1 MDISEKIISD
11 HILNIYSLEDI
22 SINLFKE
29 TTKNLK
35 INTINIQICSLNL
48 IFIDQYIKL
57 IKTIFE
63 YSNLETIYLSDK
75 IFFRNGIYCDNFRI
89 NLFKDN
95 LLIREN
101 TNSSKKIKNIII
113 QRTKFIDI
121 ENISIL
127 ESFIDEYKLKG
138 YNIIE
143 KKVIDNLNIEDLCLV
158 YGEHDFSDRYI
169 NLNLNKILSVLKFED
184 NIFMEYFKDI
194 ESDENGIYDMPNMLY
209 YTNIFDKIKELNK
222 NIPEYY
228 LKLSYCLS
236 LLSLNLKLNEHNI
249 KYYISVTYLY
259 ISHWIIDDIFDKNKS
274 LMKNKDILNEFLL
287 NYLDIFDNVDINLDY
302 EKIKSIN
309 DNLINKFKFSVESL
323 KISIQLLNTLLNKRS
338 IKLLKNYYEKS
349 ILIFL
354 KKVDLNIESSYSIDN
369 YTENRSLSTGCLPYI
384 CLKYFAYSDEMNV
397 SHDELIDFINKHEE
411 IKTIERYAN
420 LYDGFIDDYMT
431 PIKDYRE
438 DTANLVYTVSNINK
452 KLGIYESSILSL
464 EHTKGILNNITTD
477 LKILMNKLNNED
489 KKYLHILSK
498 SYYND
503 MFGIVIFHFYF
514 QNRYSDDMC
523 LLKIMNNNKYENKEK
538 KRIYN
543 EKGKCYLDNFRITSD
558 DLFDEPSIVI
568 KPNESFLKIKY
579 GNIFETK
586 KETSQFKIRFDNNK
600 KFTDAVKNLDNKIQ
614 NFNI

>member
-354 KKVDLNIESSYSIDN
+354 KKVDLNIESSYSIDY

-397 SHDELIDFINKHEE
+397 PHDELIDFINKHEE

>member
-1 MDISEKIISD
+1 MDISEKISSD

-29 TTKNLK
+29 ATKKLK
-35 INTINIQICSLNL
+35 INKINIQICSLNI

-89 NLFKDN
+89 NLFKDK
-95 LLIREN
+95 LLEN

-194 ESDENGIYDMPNMLY
+194 ESDENGIYVMPNMPY
-209 YTNIFDKIKELNK
+209 YTSIFDKIKELNK

-274 LMKNKDILNEFLL
+274 HMKDKDMLNEVLL
-287 NYLDIFDNVDINLDY
+287 NYLDIFDNVDTNFDY

-309 DNLINKFKFSVESL
+309 DNLINKFKFSIESL

-354 KKVDLNIESSYSIDN
+354 KKVDLNIESSYSIDY

-411 IKTIERYAN
+411 IKTFERYAN

-514 QNRYSDDMC
+514 QNRYSDDMW

-586 KETSQFKIRFDNNK
+586 KETSQFKIGFDNNK
-600 KFTDAVKNLDNKIQ
+600 KFTDAIKNLDNKIQ

>member
-22 SINLFKE
+22 SINLFKDS
-29 TTKNLK
+29 TKNLK
-35 INTINIQICSLNL
+35 INTINIQICSLNI

-75 IFFRNGIYCDNFRI
+75 IFFRNGIYCDNFRV

-95 LLIREN
+95 LLIIEN

-194 ESDENGIYDMPNMLY
+194 ESDENGIYVMPNMPY
-209 YTNIFDKIKELNK
+209 YTSIFDKIKELNK

-236 LLSLNLKLNEHNI
+236 LLSLNLKLNERNI

-274 LMKNKDILNEFLL
+274 HMKDKDMLNEVLS
-287 NYLDIFDNVDINLDY
+287 NYLDIFDNVDINFDY
-302 EKIKSIN
+302 EKIKSMN

-323 KISIQLLNTLLNKRS
+323 KISIRLLNTLLNKRS
-338 IKLLKNYYEKS
+338 IKLLKNYYEKA

-354 KKVDLNIESSYSIDN
+354 KKVDLNIESSYSIDY

-384 CLKYFAYSDEMNV
+384 CLKYFSYSDEMNV
-397 SHDELIDFINKHEE
+397 PHDELIDFISKHEE

-514 QNRYSDDMC
+514 QNRYSDDMW

-586 KETSQFKIRFDNNK
+586 KETSQFKIGFDNNK